1 MSHDR
6 GLDWVAVLPFVICG
20 LNSSPNK
27 ATKISPH
34 LAIFGRKPN
43 WISPISSQTTP
54 NDISVAGYSFLN
66 RLNLEGFYKIIKVC
80 QEEANLAMDKKL
92 KLPSETFKIGD
103 QVRLYR
109 PQSVVAKETKM
120 PYIGPYTII
129 QQNDFVAKIRGEDG
143 NEDWVSKRHL
153 VNVPDRPS
161 HLIPPPPFNIQIK
174 KTGEEHSPP

>member
-1 MSHDR
+1 
-6 GLDWVAVLPFVICG
+6 
-20 LNSSPNK
+20 
-27 ATKISPH
+27 
-34 LAIFGRKPN
+34 
-43 WISPISSQTTP
+43 
-54 NDISVAGYSFLN
+54 
-66 RLNLEGFYKIIKVC
+66 
-80 QEEANLAMDKKL
+80 MDKKL